1 MLKDIAFIKTMVFL
15 AIYAVGV
22 LTSLFVV
29 RKVIVLKLLPY
40 LKREHNANKQ
50 SREILDLIKMNNPT
64 IKEPIFN
71 HDIQPDFS
79 GYLN

>member
-1 MLKDIAFIKTMVFL
+1 MKLLFIV
-15 AIYAVGV
+15 V
-22 LTSLFVV
+22 LFV
-29 RKVIVLKLLPY
+29 IATILLLKLLPY

-50 SREILDLIKMNNPT
+50 SREILDLIKTNNPT